1 MILSTIIQYAM
12 EPKFDSFTK
21 MFFLN
26 YNDTVLYKNNIDLLG
41 SIPDAINVAAVIK
54 ESFLIFFYYYKI
66 SWSI

>member
-1 MILSTIIQYAM
+1 M

-54 ESFLIFFYYYKI
+54 E
-66 SWSI
+66 

>member
-1 MILSTIIQYAM
+1 M

-26 YNDTVLYKNNIDLLG
+26 YNDTVLYKNNMDFLG

-66 SWSI
+66 S

>member
-12 EPKFDSFTK
+12 EPNFNSFTK

>member
-1 MILSTIIQYAM
+1 M
-12 EPKFDSFTK
+12 EPNFNSFTK

-66 SWSI
+66 S